1 MHIIGLHIVDV
12 AIIVLY
18 FAVMI
23 WIGKRLQERM
33 HSTEEFFIGGRR
45 MGKIYQFLLNFG
57 ASTDA
62 SQAAAVSREI
72 YRQGIAGM
80 WIQYLV
86 LFLTPFYWFTA
97 MLFRRARLITIGDY
111 FTERFE
117 SRLLGGSF
125 AAFTLIMSLFG
136 TALGYL
142 VSAKTF
148 MALTTK
154 PAAEYTADEKWQVE
168 SYQEYRELR
177 QLYSE
182 GRLTEEQQPRY
193 QELRSLDNQGKLS
206 ASISYVKPAY
216 FYIIYGGIVSIYV
229 MLGGFMAAAM
239 TDVVQGGLMVAFSC
253 ILIPFGLVQVGGFSG
268 LHAAVPEHMF
278 WLFGTEALSEYAW
291 YTIVAMSFANLVSI
305 VAVSSGMQVAGSA
318 QNENTAR
325 FGMIGGMMFKRVMM
339 IFWAFAGL
347 LAIGLYAG
355 QLSDPDL
362 IWGYMAKH
370 LLGPGFIGV
379 MMIGVLAAN
388 MSSLEMQSVSLAALF
403 IHQIYKPLAPNKSE
417 QHYIFVSRIVI
428 FCVITGGIG
437 MALYVKNLLELFKYF
452 ISMPAIFGAAIWLGF
467 MWRRL
472 SKTAVAIQIV
482 VSFLIIVI
490 IPNVFTTWD
499 ATRSY
504 EPFLKQTQERQIVIT
519 TKALQTD
526 VDAGLAQRV
535 GERITKTRMVPPYPV
550 FFDRIARENPAD
562 PNSRLLGIGRFNAEI
577 WVLSWFGIDFSGFNK
592 AQLEATRF
600 AFDALFPLLCLI
612 VLSYFSKPASRKT
625 LDYFYAKVHTPIQP
639 TPEEDKRKVEENA
652 AHMHHFESRKLFPK
666 TQWEIHK
673 PMKMDYIGFFGTWGL
688 VGLIILLLWL
698 VVNIGA

>member
-1 MHIIGLHIVDV
+1 MHIIGLHILDV
-12 AIIVLY
+12 VIIIAY

-45 MGKIYQFLLNFG
+45 MGRVYQFLLNFG

-117 SRLLGGSF
+117 SKFLGGSF

-154 PAAEYTADEKWQVE
+154 PAAEYTVEEKWQVD
-168 SYQEYRELR
+168 SYQEFRQLR
-177 QLYSE
+177 QLYSD
-182 GRLTEEQQPRY
+182 GRLAEEQQPRF
-193 QELRSLDNQGKLS
+193 QELRSLDSQGKLS

-253 ILIPFGLVQVGGFSG
+253 ILIPFGLGKVGGFTG

-291 YTIVAMSFANLVSI
+291 YTIAAMSFANLVSI
-305 VAVSSGMQVAGSA
+305 VAVSSGMQVAGAA

-347 LAIGLYAG
+347 LAIGLFAG

-362 IWGYMAKH
+362 IWGYMAKQ
-370 LLGPGFIGV
+370 LLGPGFIGI

-403 IHQIYKPLAPNKSE
+403 IHQIYKPLARKKSE
-417 QHYIFVSRIVI
+417 QHYIMVSRIVI
-428 FCVITGGIG
+428 FLVITGGIG

-472 SKTAVAIQIV
+472 SATAVAIQIF

-504 EPFLKQTQERQIVIT
+504 EPFLKQTQERQIVIR

-526 VDAGLAQRV
+526 VEAGLAQRV
-535 GERITKTRMVPPYPV
+535 GERISKTRMVPPYPI
-550 FFDRIARENPAD
+550 FFDRIARENPSD
-562 PNSRLLGIGRFNAEI
+562 PNSRLTGIGRFNAEI
-577 WVLSWFGIDFSGFNK
+577 LVLSWFGIDFTGFNK

-600 AFDALFPLLCLI
+600 AFDALFPIFCLI
-612 VLSYFSKPASRKT
+612 VLSYFTTPASKKA
-625 LDYFYAKVHTPIQP
+625 LDYFYAKVHTPIQL
-639 TPEEDKRKVEENA
+639 TPEEDARMVQENA
-652 AHMHHFESRKLFPK
+652 AHMHHFESSKLFPK

-688 VGLIILLLWL
+688 VGVIILLLWI
-698 VVNIGA
+698 VVNLGG